1 MKLPLPSRTLRHLP
15 FALAVSVVLA
25 GAAAAQSVPAASAS
39 PAADEQPVELS
50 PFLVD
55 DTRDVGY
62 VATNTLAG
70 SRFNTALKDTPASI
84 SVLTSEFLADIGA
97 FQIDE
102 ALSYAVNIE
111 FDSDDSR
118 DAINNNAVF
127 TNYRGYRTR
136 GLDASVTQ
144 NYFTTS
150 GRVVPAEMALVDRIE
165 DSRGANSILFGIGQ
179 PGGVINSSTKQAS
192 LGRSFERIS
201 ATYGSYDSK
210 RATLDVNR
218 ALMNRRLGVR
228 LNLVYND
235 NNEFRH
241 NVHQLQMRGLL
252 SATYRPFDRTTLR
265 LEFERGQFEDNQ
277 ATGHT
282 LAGQALPWMVAGRPT
297 SALQTTAAAG
307 TNRLNNNFRVTYIA
321 NDASTFD
328 LRQTRVANAG
338 ADNVI
343 TDRRIADD
351 SINFG
356 GPAQNRFTRF
366 GNLSGFLDQRLVRN
380 TFLQLGF
387 HHSERSFDNRDPR
400 VNSNALLGDPNQLLN
415 GANGALNAGPANPFV
430 GRLFLETNWF
440 RTVRWDKSDTGRA
453 SLLHAR
459 NQGKW
464 GDYRFA
470 AVWEYDKQFLLSR
483 TFREVWQDATTGA
496 FSPFNPTLDPH
507 NAQNNVIRRS
517 YVTERDWTTYH
528 VDGPI
533 GSGGLLSN
541 VFDPVSGKRLNS
553 AWLRQGAP
561 NESYTTQKTGML
573 VVQSRYFNGR
583 LVVGGG
589 LRRDEFASKRLQTRV
604 NPETRFFEVLRET
617 ASSNDAIGRTK
628 TYGAAYHVPLP
639 GRWREAVEVSL
650 YYNWSN
656 SVQVPGAGNEMLHPS
671 GDPTLDPIPVPK
683 PHNESED
690 YSIGLG
696 FLGGRLYLKATAYH
710 TQARDQSITSPSAV
724 RTSNTRILDYL
735 LGQGLISQPEHDRRD
750 DVGGQGL
757 FGHQSKGYELELKGN
772 PTRNWNVSAGFSK
785 SNPLENYRF
794 PEWLRWEEINRQF
807 VSRFDPAAVLPNGR
821 TLAQELVFINQELFA
836 QTRAVGIGKLG
847 NRRYKVS
854 LFTKYR
860 FSSGRLKGVYV
871 GGGYKHQ
878 SRMFVGPHQVTRE
891 LLYGNSYW
899 GADALA
905 GYTVSG
911 LKKGRALSF
920 QLNVINVTNERD
932 PLIKRYSATDPS
944 IVFRQDVRSPT
955 TWRLTTNLE
964 F

>member
-1 MKLPLPSRTLRHLP
+1 MNPQRPFCSHPLRL
-15 FALAVSVVLA
+15 VLVFYLILL
-25 GAAAAQSVPAASAS
+25 GSAAAQSVPAAVASA
-39 PAADEQPVELS
+39 ANEEPVEMN
-50 PFLVD
+50 PFVVD
-55 DTRDVGY
+55 TDRDVGY

-97 FQIDE
+97 FQIEE
-102 ALSYAVNIE
+102 ALTYAVNIE
-111 FDSDDSR
+111 FDSDDTR
-118 DAINNNAVF
+118 DTINNNAVF
-127 TNYRGYRTR
+127 TNYRTYRTR
-136 GLDASVTQ
+136 GLDSSVTQ

-150 GRVVPAEMALVDRIE
+150 GRVVPPEMALVDRLE

-179 PGGVINSSTKQAS
+179 PGGVINSSTKQATV
-192 LGRSFERIS
+192 GRSFERIS
-201 ATYGSYDSK
+201 ATYGSHDSK

-218 ALMNRRLGVR
+218 SLMNRKFAVR

-252 SATYRPFDRTTLR
+252 SATYRPFERTTVR
-265 LEFERGQFEDNQ
+265 VEFERGQFEDNQ

-282 LAGQALPWMVAGRPT
+282 LSGQALPWMLAGRPT

-321 NDASTFD
+321 NDASAFD
-328 LRQTRVANAG
+328 MRQTRVASAG

-343 TDRRIADD
+343 TDRGIADD

-356 GPAQNRFTRF
+356 GPAQNRYTRF
-366 GNLSGFLDQRLVRN
+366 GNLSAFVDQRLARN

-387 HHSERSFDNRDPR
+387 NHSDRSFDNRDPR
-400 VNSNALLGDPNQLLN
+400 ANPNALLGDPNQFQN
-415 GANGALNAGPANPFV
+415 GANGALNAGPANPYA
-430 GRLFLETNWF
+430 GRLYLETNWF
-440 RTVRWDKSDTGRA
+440 RTVRWDQSDTGRA
-453 SLLHAR
+453 SLLQAWDK
-459 NQGKW
+459 GKW

-470 AVWEYDKQFLLSR
+470 AVWEYDKQFLLTR

-496 FSPFNPTLDPH
+496 FSPFNATLDPH
-507 NAQNNVIRRS
+507 NAQNNVIRRT
-517 YVTERDWTTYH
+517 YITERDWDTYH

-533 GSGGLLSN
+533 GSGGLLTN
-541 VFDPVSGKRLNS
+541 VLDPVSGRRLNS
-553 AWLRQGAP
+553 AWVRQGAP

-573 VVQSRYFNGR
+573 VAQSRYFNGR
-583 LVVGGG
+583 LIVGGG
-589 LRRDEFASKRLQTRV
+589 LRRDEFASRRLASWV
-604 NPETRFFEVLRET
+604 NPDTRFYEVLRET
-617 ASSNDAIGRTK
+617 ASANDAIGRTK

-639 GRWREAVEVSL
+639 ARLGERVGVSL

-656 SVQVPGAGNEMLHPS
+656 SVQVPGAGNLMLHPS

-683 PHNESED
+683 PQNESED

-696 FLGGRLYLKATAYH
+696 FLGGRLYLKATAYD
-710 TQARDQSITSPSAV
+710 TRARDQSTTSPSAV

-735 LGQGLISQPEHDRRD
+735 LGQGLISQQEHDRRD
-750 DVGGQGL
+750 DVGAQGL
-757 FGHQSKGYELELKGN
+757 FGHQSKGYEFELKGN
-772 PTRNWNVSAGFSK
+772 PTRNWNVSVGYSK
-785 SNPLENYRF
+785 SDPLENYRF
-794 PEWLRWEEINRQF
+794 PEWLRWEDINRQF
-807 VSRFDPAAVLPNGR
+807 VSRFDQAAVLPNGR
-821 TLAQELVFINQELFA
+821 TLAQELVFIDEELFA

-860 FSSGRLKGVYV
+860 LSSGWLKGVYV

-878 SRMFVGPHQVTRE
+878 SRMFVGPHQVTRQ

-899 GADALA
+899 SADALL
-905 GYTVSG
+905 GYTVAG
-911 LKKGRALSF
+911 LKKGRTLGF
-920 QLNVINVTNERD
+920 QLNVMNVTNERD
-932 PLIKRYSATDPS
+932 PLIKRYSPTDPT
-944 IVFRQDVRSPT
+944 IIYRQDVRAPT
-955 TWRLTTNLE
+955 TWRFTTSFE